1 MERDSGTVTSST
13 TRAANRSPTSGGGSG
28 GLGRFKYSTQADGSV
43 SVTLDNADA
52 AQDASL
58 YTPLSRMMTFA
69 GGELSGLGIDGQGL
83 KMNRADE
90 GMEHVLMTTWH
101 GLLHGGSGDAE
112 DYNINDKTFTSSNW
126 REQQTIYIYD
136 GSGSENDAK
145 NRAGYT
151 LINLPWNSSA
161 MTRPIWSTR
170 PFSTENPLMV
180 IIGNPFSD
188 GDIRMTTLSILYTS
202 TIRVG
207 LNQVSLSISSPRDLR
222 SMWWYK

>member
-1 MERDSGTVTSST
+1 
-13 TRAANRSPTSGGGSG
+13 
-28 GLGRFKYSTQADGSV
+28 
-43 SVTLDNADA
+43 
-52 AQDASL
+52 
-58 YTPLSRMMTFA
+58 MMTFA

-188 GDIRMTTLSILYTS
+188 GDI
-202 TIRVG
+202 
-207 LNQVSLSISSPRDLR
+207 
-222 SMWWYK
+222 